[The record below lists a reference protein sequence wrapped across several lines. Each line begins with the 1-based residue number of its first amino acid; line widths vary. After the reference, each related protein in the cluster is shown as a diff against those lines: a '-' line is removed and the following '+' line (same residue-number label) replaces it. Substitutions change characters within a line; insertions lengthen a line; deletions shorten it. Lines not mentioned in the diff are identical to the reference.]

1 MLLPE
6 VLPLELDAPV
16 LKFPTVAVEGPLIR
30 SPTLEVD
37 GPVIKSPT
45 LEVPPFAV
53 VSLPPKM
60 GLVVKVAVSPN
71 VRSASQAWLKAN
83 AMQLANARRNL
94 FIVEPYVG
102 AGGD

>member
-1 MLLPE
+1 VLLTVLLPE

-16 LKFPTVAVEGPLIR
+16 LKFPTVAVE
-30 SPTLEVD
+30 

-60 GLVVKVAVSPN
+60 GLVV
-71 VRSASQAWLKAN
+71 
-83 AMQLANARRNL
+83 
-94 FIVEPYVG
+94 
-102 AGGD
+102 